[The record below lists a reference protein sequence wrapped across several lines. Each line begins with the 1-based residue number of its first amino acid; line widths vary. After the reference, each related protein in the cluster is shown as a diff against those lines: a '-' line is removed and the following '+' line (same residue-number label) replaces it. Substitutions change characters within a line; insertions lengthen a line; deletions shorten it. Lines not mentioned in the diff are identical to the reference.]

1 MLQNKLD
8 YKNIKL
14 LFEKIQLMM
23 IAKKNTRMEDNNQRT
38 NIIRINILTGFTIE
52 SNNSKKIK

>member
-1 MLQNKLD
+1 
-8 YKNIKL
+8 
-14 LFEKIQLMM
+14 
-23 IAKKNTRMEDNNQRT
+23 MEDNNQRT